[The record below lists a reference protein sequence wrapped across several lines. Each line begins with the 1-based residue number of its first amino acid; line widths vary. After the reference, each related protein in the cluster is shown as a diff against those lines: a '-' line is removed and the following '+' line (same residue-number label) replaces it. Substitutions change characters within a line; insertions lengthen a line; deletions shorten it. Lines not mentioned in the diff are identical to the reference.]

1 MPPRNNCLASASS
14 YSYRYFYRATAQA
27 GLDDLFLTP
36 VHFEWP
42 LCAPTEQTVAGRLP
56 GPVSFLFA
64 YAWVPVL
71 VAKTFLHSPFKLCTR
86 VRGGGGG
93 GGGLVVCGFS
103 GGSAWR
109 LQT

>member
-1 MPPRNNCLASASS
+1 MPL
-14 YSYRYFYRATAQA
+14 YRTTTRLLPQA

-42 LCAPTEQTVAGRLP
+42 LCAPGEQTVAGRLP

-86 VRGGGGG
+86 VRGVG
-93 GGGLVVCGFS
+93 V
-103 GGSAWR
+103 
-109 LQT
+109 